1 MVYKDQVP
9 PLVWVTLLGQV
20 QNMLSQVPSK
30 APLSARTRHNY
41 KRALSTILKVDLM
54 PHQVDGIAWMNSMET
69 SPYRGGGLADDMGL
83 GKTLQTIMCSVMNG
97 VNGTLIVCPNAL
109 TSGWLA
115 EFDKLDIKITRA
127 LYHGQSRNDVNFDNY
142 HVIVTTYGTLVAESK
157 KPVEQSPLLARTWTR
172 VVLDESQIMKNHTTK
187 VATSCFALK
196 SNYRWCLS
204 GTPVQNKIFELYSV
218 ARFLRVPRYSDFN
231 FFYVEVF
238 LKGNTKMLVDAIFLR
253 REKETTL
260 GSTLPQKRIVDFPC
274 PISKVEED
282 VYSAMQKKILKVKYI
297 RESHRKRL
305 EPHEQE
311 RQKQRDDNIILQL
324 MHSLRL
330 ACDDSRLVKDKRLVL
345 DAGPTELPA
354 DTPSSKTLAVTKL
367 AIELVRRDKKVLIF
381 SQYLGMISQIRKH
394 INIKSPST
402 PLWSL
407 SGSQNTPHK
416 RDPIIAGFKQASGGA
431 ILILQTM
438 VGSVGLNLTEAS
450 RVILVEPWW
459 NPFVDEQ
466 AMDRVYRIGQRQEVV
481 VYRCYIPTTIE
492 EHILKVQSDKRDMVK
507 KMWGK
512 KSSGLNPVNIKLTSK
527 EIDFLLGVK

>member
-1 MVYKDQVP
+1 M
-9 PLVWVTLLGQV
+9 
-20 QNMLSQVPSK
+20 
-30 APLSARTRHNY
+30 
-41 KRALSTILKVDLM
+41 
-54 PHQVDGIAWMNSMET
+54 
-69 SPYRGGGLADDMGL
+69 ADDMGL
-83 GKTLQTIMCSVMNG
+83 GKTLQTIICSVMNG

-115 EFDKLDIKITRA
+115 EFDKLDINITRA
-127 LYHGQSRNDVNFDNY
+127 LYHGQSRNSLNIDNY
-142 HVIVTTYGTLVAESK
+142 HVIVTTYGTLVAEHKRPSG
-157 KPVEQSPLLARTWTR
+157 ESPLLARTWTR

-187 VATSCFALK
+187 VATACFALK
-196 SNYRWCLS
+196 SIYRWCLS

-218 ARFLRVPRYSDFN
+218 ARFLQVPRYSDFN

-238 LKGNTKMLVDAIFLR
+238 LQGNTNTLVDAIFLR

-274 PISKVEED
+274 PISKVEENA
-282 VYSAMQKKILKVKYI
+282 YSAMQKKILKVKYT
-297 RESHRKRL
+297 RENQRKRL

-324 MHSLRL
+324 LHSLRL
-330 ACDDSRLVKDKRLVL
+330 ACDDSRLVKDKRLLL
-345 DAGPTELPA
+345 DKMPTVEIELPE

-367 AIELVRRDKKVLIF
+367 AVELVRRGKKVLIF

-394 INIKSPST
+394 INIKAPST

-407 SGSQNTPHK
+407 SGSQNTPRK
-416 RDPIIAGFKQASGGA
+416 RDPIIAAFKQATGGA
-431 ILILQTM
+431 IMILQTM

-466 AMDRVYRIGQRQEVV
+466 AMDRVYRIGQQQDVV

-512 KSSGLNPVNIKLTSK
+512 SPDPSQVIMKLTSK
-527 EIDFLLGVK
+527 EIDFLLGLK